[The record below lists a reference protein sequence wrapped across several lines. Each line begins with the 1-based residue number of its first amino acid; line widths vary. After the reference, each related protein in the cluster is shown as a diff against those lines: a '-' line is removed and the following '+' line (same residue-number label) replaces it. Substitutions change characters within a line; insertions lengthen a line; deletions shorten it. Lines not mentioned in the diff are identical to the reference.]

1 MQFTMRA
8 VRVSC
13 GYAED
18 EVARYCGVSTET
30 INELEIDSGQI
41 DYNLL
46 SKLINLYGVTLDL
59 IYLGSET
66 DCRQK
71 HRNDEA
77 FDVGL

>member
-13 GYAED
+13 GYVED

-46 SKLINLYGVTLDL
+46 SKLIDLYGVPLDI
-59 IYLGSET
+59 IYLGAET
-66 DCRQK
+66 DSHQK
-71 HRNDEA
+71 HRNDPRIT
-77 FDVGL
+77 V